1 MFFGLNEFSKALRDG
16 EERRKSDRLD
26 NARLYNDFLSSNPGA
41 TVQERMD
48 YANNLIKET
57 GAGLGGLPS
66 KSQMQR
72 NFDKYK
78 KEQAKKE
85 AEEAR
90 IQKERERKI
99 ALENR
104 RLAKEIGT
112 DAAAM
117 FGTDGFENFLTK
129 QFEEFGISLELLP
142 AAEANAKDA
151 AWTKWKTDNNNL
163 IQSYMDNPTKENLEA
178 IKTAAGT
185 LWQTDATNA
194 YEGRHNSWIESN
206 SSAFAQELEELGR
219 TATST
224 EDYNSKLRGL
234 KLKYPPEVYS
244 KIDFGGSL
252 GQVTDRRKDEYVR
265 KLEELQFMGL
275 SVREYNARVGQLNE
289 EFSEE
294 VLKATDANYDSA
306 GAFVIEQRRKAM
318 QREIDALDTMDDQAA
333 YDRAVA
339 EIKSRY
345 SKILVPNFKDTDELV
360 AKNIEEKNKGIQLGL
375 QAKALTMAESAKD
388 LEGYN
393 QYKVALNATAPD
405 GVTIDYTLADKRFE
419 KLEAERE
426 QADTDADVNA
436 ARQAVNASDGIVKA
450 AVKGNTTVEKVIAD
464 IETQLTDQQGRPV
477 KLSQSQREDVEEKF
491 TLSKQTLAAEI
502 ERISRS
508 AVSAENP
515 EIYLGDTEEK
525 FVQNFLND
533 IQASGITPTEKHE
546 ELARTQFQV
555 VLDKVRAN
563 ADKQEA
569 ATLQTVTQEM
579 EGNLGANRNVTMDLA
594 ELIDVQKAIL
604 SNSNVFGKDINV
616 EDAGPKLASDINAML
631 TNIAT
636 DLNIP
641 MSQEMAIKVINELNN
656 MASEKGDDGFA
667 LLENGK
673 ITRAILNDAFGRAHL
688 RYPFLGQKHI
698 SIEKV
703 ALEDALSAV
712 KLKNIEELLDLDRG
726 NPKLA
731 MFQQAYAREREETRR
746 AVYDIHRGSVADDM
760 VPAQT
765 AIDNSTQSM
774 TVIPEQQDILN
785 TAMQLSDLN
794 AFDANLTGSGAVTE
808 AIEKTSEVYYS
819 LETASSNLESEI
831 NRLSQLLKS
840 ELYNENLADDRATLQ
855 NNLKSLTEK
864 KQEVDSAIKAIE
876 ANATELTNKVLRGKT
891 ERQRLDEENARRLAE
906 ETARRKAEEEE
917 REKIERRNNSFNTG
931 TAGDRFNKVL
941 DFFKDPVGGS
951 GGVQIG
957 GGNE

>member
-1 MFFGLNEFSKALRDG
+1 MFFGLNEFSKALQRG

-26 NARLYNDFLSSNPGA
+26 NAKLYNDFLSANPGA

-48 YANNLIKET
+48 YANNLIRET

-66 KSQMQR
+66 KAQMQR
-72 NFDKYK
+72 NFDKYTK
-78 KEQAKKE
+78 AQAKKE

-104 RLAKEIGT
+104 RLAKEIGNDLAT
-112 DAAAM
+112 M
-117 FGTDGFENFLTK
+117 YGTDGFEDQLKT
-129 QFEEFGISLELLP
+129 QFEEFGINPNLIP
-142 AAEANAKDA
+142 AATANAKET
-151 AWTKWKTDNNNL
+151 AWTKWKENNSNL
-163 IQSYMDNPTKENLEA
+163 IQAYMDNPTKENLEA

-185 LWQTDATNA
+185 LWMDDATSA
-194 YEGRHNSWIESN
+194 YEGRHTSWIN
-206 SSAFAQELEELGR
+206 NNKSAFSQELEELGR

-224 EDYNSKLRGL
+224 DDYNSKLRQL

-244 KIDFGGSL
+244 KIDFGSSL
-252 GQVTDRRKDEYVR
+252 NDVTERRKDEYVR
-265 KLEELQFMGL
+265 KLEELKFMGL
-275 SVREYNARVGQLNE
+275 SVAEYNARVGQLND
-289 EFSEE
+289 EFSNE
-294 VLKATDANYDSA
+294 VLNLTNADFDSA
-306 GAFVIEQRRKAM
+306 GAFVIKERTKAM
-318 QREIDALDTMDDQAA
+318 QREIDALGTMDDQGA

-345 SKILVPNFKDTDELV
+345 SDTLIPNFANTDELV
-360 AKNIEEKNKGIQLGL
+360 AKNIEEKNKQIQLGL
-375 QAKALTMAESAKD
+375 QAKALQMAESAQD

-393 QYKVALNATAPD
+393 QYKVALNATAPE
-405 GVTIDYTLADKRFE
+405 GVVIDYTLADKRFE
-419 KLEAERE
+419 KLEADRN

-436 ARQAVNASDGIVKA
+436 ARQAVNNSDGIVDA

-464 IETQLTDQQGRPV
+464 IEQQLTDQQGRKV
-477 KLSQSQREDVEEKF
+477 ELTEAQRKAVEEKF
-491 TLSKQTLAAEI
+491 SLGERTLTAQI
-502 ERISRS
+502 EQIANAS
-508 AVSAENP
+508 VSAENP

-525 FVQNFLND
+525 FVENFLND
-533 IQASGITPTEKHE
+533 IRAQGITPTQKHE
-546 ELARTQFQV
+546 KMARTQFQV

-569 ATLQTVTQEM
+569 QTLQTVTQEM

-616 EDAGPKLASDINAML
+616 EEAGPKLASDINAML

-641 MSQEMAIKVINELNN
+641 MSQEMAVAVINELNN
-656 MASEKGDDGFA
+656 MASERGDDGFA

-673 ITRAILNDAFGRAHL
+673 ITRAILNDAFGRAHV
-688 RYPFLGQKHI
+688 RNPFAGQKHI
-698 SIEKV
+698 NIEKV
-703 ALEDALSAV
+703 AMEDALNAV
-712 KLKNIEELLDLDRG
+712 KLDSIEDLLQLDRG
-726 NPKLA
+726 DPKLA

-765 AIDNSTQSM
+765 AIDNSTQAM
-774 TVIPEQQDILN
+774 TVISEQQDILN
-785 TAMQLSDLN
+785 AAMQLSDLN
-794 AFDANLTGSGAVTE
+794 AFDTNLTGSGAVTE

-819 LETASSNLESEI
+819 LETASNNLEGEI

-864 KQEVDSAIKAIE
+864 KKEVDSAIKAIE
-876 ANATELTNKVLRGKT
+876 ANATELTNKVLRGET
-891 ERQRLDEENARRLAE
+891 ERKRLDEENARKLAE
-906 ETARRKAEEEE
+906 ETARRKAEEKQ
-917 REKIERRNNSFNTG
+917 REKIERQNNSFQKG
-931 TAGDRFNKVL
+931 TPGDRLNRIL
-941 DFFKDPVGGS
+941 DFLTDPVGGS
-951 GGVQIG
+951 GGTQIG